1 MSEEDKIYNLIGLA
15 GRAGKAISGAD
26 AVKASLMRGKARIL
40 ICTRDISRGTLD
52 KILSAAQK
60 GARKKSEPALYSFGE
75 SERLGMALG
84 RPPRTVLAI
93 EDKGFADGLAQM
105 LDDLN
110 EEDADEPTRL
120 LYFDLNDLDED

>member
-26 AVKASLMRGKARIL
+26 AVKASLMRGKARIF

-60 GARKKSEPALYSFGE
+60 GARKESEPALYSFGE

-93 EDKGFADGLAQM
+93 EDKGFADGLAQL

-110 EEDADEPTRL
+110 EEDADER
-120 LYFDLNDLDED
+120 

>member
-1 MSEEDKIYNLIGLA
+1 
-15 GRAGKAISGAD
+15 
-26 AVKASLMRGKARIL
+26 MRGKARIL

-60 GARKKSEPALYSFGE
+60 GARKESEPALYSFGE

-110 EEDADEPTRL
+110 EEDADER
-120 LYFDLNDLDED
+120 

>member
-1 MSEEDKIYNLIGLA
+1 MSDEDRIYNLIGLA

-26 AVKASLMRGKARIL
+26 AVKASLMRGNARIL

-60 GARKKSEPALYSFGE
+60 STRKETMPALYSFGE
-75 SERLGMALG
+75 SERLGKALG

-110 EEDADEPTRL
+110 EEDADER
-120 LYFDLNDLDED
+120 